1 MTKNSSTD
9 THPLGDNDESH
20 ISELAALVK
29 PQSPLNIINILHDE
43 PDLVIAKVLEQ
54 LPQPMVLRVLHHLP
68 GKRSQAI
75 VDSLDFE
82 AGRQWSVT
90 LQYPEDSIGRLMCK
104 PHAVFSPETTVR
116 DTITE
121 IRELVDRMMITY
133 GYVVDPDN
141 RLIGLLVMRD
151 LMLANPDQPLSE
163 VMQTHLFSLHPE
175 APVADAMAAMV
186 RRHYPVYPVCD
197 DENRLI
203 GTLNGDV
210 LFGEYTFHL
219 SAQSGQMVGVEKEE
233 HLKTS
238 WVRSLRMRHPW
249 LQLNLLTAFMAAYVV
264 GIFEDTIAQVV
275 LLAVFLP
282 VLAGQSG
289 NTGCQSLAVTLR
301 GMTLGESDH
310 FSMLKILQKEALLG
324 LFNGILVGITAGAGM
339 FAYATMSNNPDAPL
353 LAFVVFLAM
362 VGSCTISSISG
373 VLVPFTLQRFGAD
386 PATASSIFLTT
397 STDVASMGMFLWLA
411 TVLIL

>member
-9 THPLGDNDESH
+9 THPLRDNDESH

-104 PHAVFSPETTVR
+104 PHAVFSPETTVKEA
-116 DTITE
+116 ITE
-121 IRELVDRMMITY
+121 IRDLVSRMMITY
-133 GYVVDPDN
+133 GYVVDADN
-141 RLIGLLVMRD
+141 QLIGLLVMRD
-151 LMLANPDQPLSE
+151 LMLASADQPLSE
-163 VMQTHLFSLHPE
+163 VMQTHLFSLHPDT
-175 APVADAMAAMV
+175 PVTDAMQAMV

-249 LQLNLLTAFMAAYVV
+249 LQLNLLTAFIAAYVV

-310 FSMLKILQKEALLG
+310 YSMRNILQKEALLG

-339 FAYATMSNNPDAPL
+339 LAYAMMSNNPDAQL

-373 VLVPFTLQRFGAD
+373 VLVPFTLKRFGAD

>member
-9 THPLGDNDESH
+9 TRPLHDNDESH
-20 ISELAALVK
+20 ISELVALVK
-29 PQSPLNIINILHDE
+29 PQRPLNIINILHDE
-43 PDLVIAKVLEQ
+43 TDLVIAKVLEQ

-75 VDSLDFE
+75 VDSFDFE
-82 AGRQWSVT
+82 AGQQWSVT

-104 PHAVFSPETTVR
+104 PHAVFSPEITVKEA
-116 DTITE
+116 ITE
-121 IRELVDRMMITY
+121 IRDLVSRMMITY

-141 RLIGLLVMRD
+141 QLIGLLVMRD
-151 LMLANPDQPLSE
+151 LMLASPDQPLSE

-310 FSMLKILQKEALLG
+310 YSMRNILQKEALLG

-339 FAYATMSNNPDAPL
+339 LAYAMMSNNPDAQL

-373 VLVPFTLQRFGAD
+373 VLVPFTLKRFGAD